1 MCLLGSETDW
11 IENFKDKIGRKTF
24 LKCIWL
30 DEVKKKKKRWGVIA
44 LPIFFFRLTDMIF
57 NKKTTSWRP
66 QRPNYWQ
73 LACNS
78 TNHFYKMQEAYLI
91 HLRGKHQR

>member
-1 MCLLGSETDW
+1 MLGSETDW

-44 LPIFFFRLTDMIF
+44 LPLFFFSVNRHDI
-57 NKKTTSWRP
+57 
-66 QRPNYWQ
+66 
-73 LACNS
+73 
-78 TNHFYKMQEAYLI
+78 
-91 HLRGKHQR
+91 